1 LPLLPSALIDLHLHT
16 TASDGRLTPSE
27 LVDRAVQAGLT
38 VMAVT
43 DHDTVKAVDEVTS
56 EAAVRAIR
64 VIPGIEVTA
73 VDEER
78 DVHMLAYFVDHHD
91 TALTEFL
98 GQQRGRR
105 EERARE
111 IGRRL
116 AAWGAPIDHDA
127 LIARARNIPG
137 KSIAR
142 PSIARALVRAG
153 HAASVEE
160 AFDRWLARGRPAFV
174 PRLGP
179 APADV
184 LTIVHAARGIVSLA
198 HPGVTRKDHLIAPL
212 AEAGLDA
219 LEIHHSDHLPEVR
232 EHYRSVARALGLATS
247 GGSDFHGYGE
257 TRATLGVVHL
267 PAHEFAELEAR
278 AAARRRAAVS

>member
-1 LPLLPSALIDLHLHT
+1 V
-16 TASDGRLTPSE
+16 E
-27 LVDRAVQAGLT
+27 RAAAAGLT

-43 DHDTVKAVDEVTS
+43 DHDTVQAVDEVTS
-56 EAAVRAIR
+56 AAAALGIR
-64 VIPGIEVTA
+64 VIPAIEVTA
-73 VDEER
+73 VEDGR
-78 DVHMLAYFVDHHD
+78 DVHLLAYFVNHHD
-91 TALTEFL
+91 RALTDFL

-116 AAWGAPIDHDA
+116 AAAGTPIDHDA
-127 LIARARNIPG
+127 LIERARRIPG

-153 HAASVEE
+153 HAASVQE
-160 AFDRWLARGRPAFV
+160 AFDRWLGRERPAFV
-174 PRLGP
+174 PRLGLS
-179 APADV
+179 PADV
-184 LTIVHAARGIVSLA
+184 LPIVHAAHGIVSLA

-219 LEIHHSDHLPEVR
+219 LEIHHSDHPPEVR
-232 EHYRSVARALGLATS
+232 EHYRTVARALQLATS

-257 TRATLGVVHL
+257 TRATLGSVHL
-267 PAHEFAELEAR
+267 PADEFTILEAR
-278 AAARRRAAVS
+278 AEARRAFARS

>member
-1 LPLLPSALIDLHLHT
+1 MVDLHLHT
-16 TASDGRLTPSE
+16 TASDGRLTPVE
-27 LVDRAVQAGLT
+27 LVERAVQAGLT
-38 VMAVT
+38 VIAVT
-43 DHDTVKAVDEVTS
+43 DHDTAQAIDEVT
-56 EAAVRAIR
+56 ALAGTHGIR
-64 VIPGIEVTA
+64 VVPGIEVTA
-73 VDEER
+73 VDEGR
-78 DVHMLAYFVDHHD
+78 DLHLLAYFVDHRD
-91 TALTEFL
+91 RDLAEFL
-98 GQQRGRR
+98 GRQRGRR

-116 AAWGAPIDHDA
+116 AACSAPIDYEA
-127 LIARARNIPG
+127 LIARARSIPG

-153 HAASVEE
+153 HAESIEQ

-179 APADV
+179 VPADV
-184 LTIVHAARGIVSLA
+184 LAIVHAARGIVSLA

-219 LEIHHSDHLPEVR
+219 VEIHHSDHLPEVR
-232 EHYRSVARALGLATS
+232 EHYRTVARGLGLATS

-257 TRATLGVVHL
+257 TRAALGIVHL
-267 PAHEFAELEAR
+267 PADEFAALEAR
-278 AAARRRAAVS
+278 ADARRVGAPS